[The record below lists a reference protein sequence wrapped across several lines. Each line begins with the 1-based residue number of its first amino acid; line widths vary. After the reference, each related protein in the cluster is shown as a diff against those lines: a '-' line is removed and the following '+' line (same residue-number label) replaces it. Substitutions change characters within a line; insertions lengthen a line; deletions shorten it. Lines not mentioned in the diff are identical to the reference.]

1 MSPASCTDQSFHFIR
16 PPCIIRSHGHS
27 GSQCVFSVH
36 AYLTAQLQHHNHND
50 LSILLFSVIILTV
63 GLTSSAQSLY
73 ILNDFAADMLLVGIV
88 ILCLMIV

>member
-1 MSPASCTDQSFHFIR
+1 MMS
-16 PPCIIRSHGHS
+16 
-27 GSQCVFSVH
+27 
-36 AYLTAQLQHHNHND
+36 N
-50 LSILLFSVIILTV
+50 LLFSVIILTA